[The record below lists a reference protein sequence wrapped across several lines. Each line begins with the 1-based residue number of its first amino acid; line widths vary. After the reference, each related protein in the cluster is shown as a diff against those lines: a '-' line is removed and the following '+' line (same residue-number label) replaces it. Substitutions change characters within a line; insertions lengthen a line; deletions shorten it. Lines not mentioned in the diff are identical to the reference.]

1 MYQVV
6 NGDQGTGFRAQVA
19 GGDIFGKT
27 GTAQNPHGEGH
38 SWFTG
43 FVKTISG
50 NQMVVTVLVEQ
61 GGLGS
66 RTAAPLAA
74 EMFRFY
80 IDRYSNGAGDLAQ
93 VP

>member
-6 NGDQGTGFRAQVA
+6 NGEQGTGFRARVA
-19 GGDIFGKT
+19 GAAIYGKT
-27 GTAQNPHGEGH
+27 GTAQNPHGEAH

-43 FVKTISG
+43 FVRTPSG
-50 NQMVVTVLVEQ
+50 REMVVTLLVEQ

-66 RTAAPLAA
+66 RMAAPLAG
-74 EMFRFY
+74 EVFRFY
-80 IDRYSNGAGDLAQ
+80 IDRYGDDAQELAQ